1 MGNVLVGTEL
11 DSTVTCG
18 LWLNLRALIVS
29 TKTSQLVLVFL
40 LGGQAIIDSSMGENT
55 GSFRLGSWARNFQPF
70 LPPSY
75 AEPSSGNSP
84 CVSLYEYHAMSP
96 LSSVTPKFYCLSLR
110 PWRIYTKTNHARIG
124 GISLV
129 VVEIARRADWWKLR
143 KRMYVN
149 TGELI

>member
-1 MGNVLVGTEL
+1 
-11 DSTVTCG
+11 
-18 LWLNLRALIVS
+18 
-29 TKTSQLVLVFL
+29 
-40 LGGQAIIDSSMGENT
+40 MGENT

-84 CVSLYEYHAMSP
+84 CVSLYGYHAMSP

-110 PWRIYTKTNHARIG
+110 SWRIYTKTNHVRIG

-129 VVEIARRADWWKLR
+129 VVEIARRADWWKLP
-143 KRMYVN
+143 KRMYFS
-149 TGELI
+149 TRELI